1 MFLLGVAH
9 QMPVV
14 YIYIYIYTC
23 VFVIH
28 AGLASGLGSAQHI
41 RQRGMVPCSN
51 HHVELNRRYMSSMVL
66 CPQVFP
72 SLLMDG
78 WTNIY
83 IYIYI

>member
-1 MFLLGVAH
+1 MFLFGMAH

-14 YIYIYIYTC
+14 YIYIC

-41 RQRGMVPCSN
+41 RQRGMIPCSN
-51 HHVELNRRYMSSMVL
+51 YRVELNRIYKSSMVL

-72 SLLMDG
+72 PLLMDG
-78 WTNIY
+78 WINTYTY
-83 IYIYI
+83 IYTHT

>member
-1 MFLLGVAH
+1 MFLFGMAH

-14 YIYIYIYTC
+14 YIYIY

-51 HHVELNRRYMSSMVL
+51 HHVELNS
-66 CPQVFP
+66 
-72 SLLMDG
+72 
-78 WTNIY
+78 
-83 IYIYI
+83 

>member
-1 MFLLGVAH
+1 MFLFGMAH

-14 YIYIYIYTC
+14 YIYIC

-28 AGLASGLGSAQHI
+28 AGLASGLGSAQHS

-78 WTNIY
+78 WVY
-83 IYIYI
+83 ILQ

>member
-1 MFLLGVAH
+1 MFLFGMAH

-14 YIYIYIYTC
+14 YIY

-51 HHVELNRRYMSSMVL
+51 HHVELNS
-66 CPQVFP
+66 
-72 SLLMDG
+72 
-78 WTNIY
+78 
-83 IYIYI
+83 